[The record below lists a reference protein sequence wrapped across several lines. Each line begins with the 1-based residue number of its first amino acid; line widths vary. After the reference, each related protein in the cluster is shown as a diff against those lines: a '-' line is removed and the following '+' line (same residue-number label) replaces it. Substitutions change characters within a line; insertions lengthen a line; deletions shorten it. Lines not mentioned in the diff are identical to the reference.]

1 MQAFSRGFWTVSVRK
16 TDDDDDDG
24 KKDLCVR
31 LNGSVSTLRLISR
44 MTPDKIFHSY
54 FVSLIFQVTEK
65 ELKIMF
71 MKIDTN
77 CDENV
82 SWSEYVSFI
91 LCELQKKDLMRSSK
105 HDNPLPSEITNTVMS
120 KHHNYINR
128 SVNAYTSIICMYML
142 P

>member
-1 MQAFSRGFWTVSVRK
+1 MCP
-16 TDDDDDDG
+16 
-24 KKDLCVR
+24 LP
-31 LNGSVSTLRLISR
+31 TLRLISR

-54 FVSLIFQVTEK
+54 FVSLIFKVTEK

-128 SVNAYTSIICMYML
+128 SVNAYTSINVCICSLDMYVYMNISTML
-142 P
+142 AWNISQS

>member
-1 MQAFSRGFWTVSVRK
+1 MQAFSRGFWTVSERK
-16 TDDDDDDG
+16 TDDDDDG

-31 LNGSVSTLRLISR
+31 LNGSVPTPSR

-54 FVSLIFQVTEK
+54 FISLIFQVTEK

-128 SVNAYTSIICMYML
+128 SVNACTSIICMYMF